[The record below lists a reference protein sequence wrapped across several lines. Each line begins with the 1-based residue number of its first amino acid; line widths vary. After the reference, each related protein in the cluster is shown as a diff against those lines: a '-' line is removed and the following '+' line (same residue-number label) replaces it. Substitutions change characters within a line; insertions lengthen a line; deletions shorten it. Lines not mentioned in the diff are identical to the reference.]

1 MTTGPRHRT
10 QPKPE
15 AASEAAPEAAPE
27 PVVVEIKTPE
37 PSEPALSPQTLAE
50 QAAGRAALVDRAK

>member
-15 AASEAAPEAAPE
+15 AASEAAPE